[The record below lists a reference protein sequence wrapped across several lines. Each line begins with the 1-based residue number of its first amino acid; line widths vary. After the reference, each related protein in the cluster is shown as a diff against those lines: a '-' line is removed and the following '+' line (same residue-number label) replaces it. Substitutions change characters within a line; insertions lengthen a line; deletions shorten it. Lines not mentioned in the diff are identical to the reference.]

1 MVAAYP
7 PSNGG
12 IAEPVGRAIVRP
24 VMPSPPPAPAAF
36 VISRVMRPGHEEAYG
51 SWVDRV
57 TAAAQAQDGF
67 ISAVRLDQAVGLHH
81 LVLHFDE
88 RPSLE
93 RWSEGAIYIA
103 LASEADAFS
112 VGLDQNDSGSVM
124 SFDLA
129 SEVAAKKWK
138 TALVTWL
145 GVVPTL
151 LIVSSVVGWA
161 LPDVPRVLQQIVSS
175 VLLTSALTW
184 LILPKVRGW
193 SRFWMMQN
201 EQGDLRKEPG

>member
-1 MVAAYP
+1 
-7 PSNGG
+7 
-12 IAEPVGRAIVRP
+12 
-24 VMPSPPPAPAAF
+24 MPSPPPAPAAF

-57 TAAAQAQDGF
+57 IAAAQVDGGF
-67 ISAVRLDQAVGLHH
+67 MSAVRLDQAGSLHH

-93 RWSEGAIYIA
+93 RWWEGATYIA

-124 SFDLA
+124 GFDLP

-151 LIVSSVVGWA
+151 LIVSSVVAWA

>member
-1 MVAAYP
+1 MV
-7 PSNGG
+7 
-12 IAEPVGRAIVRP
+12 RL
-24 VMPSPPPAPAAF
+24 VMPSPPPVPAAF

-57 TAAAQAQDGF
+57 IAAAQVDGGF
-67 ISAVRLDQAVGLHH
+67 MSAVRLDQAGSLHH

-93 RWSEGAIYIA
+93 RWWEGATYIA

-124 SFDLA
+124 GFDLPI
-129 SEVAAKKWK
+129 EVAAKKWK

-151 LIVSSVVGWA
+151 LIVSSVVAWA

>member
-1 MVAAYP
+1 
-7 PSNGG
+7 
-12 IAEPVGRAIVRP
+12 
-24 VMPSPPPAPAAF
+24 MPSPPPAPAAF

-57 TAAAQAQDGF
+57 IAAAHVDGGF
-67 ISAVRLDQAVGLHH
+67 MSAVRLDQAGGLHH

-88 RPSLE
+88 RRRLE
-93 RWSEGAIYIA
+93 RWSEGATYIA

-124 SFDLA
+124 GFDLP

-151 LIVSSVVGWA
+151 LIVSSVVAWA

>member
-1 MVAAYP
+1 MV
-7 PSNGG
+7 
-12 IAEPVGRAIVRP
+12 RLM
-24 VMPSPPPAPAAF
+24 MPSPLPVPAAS

-57 TAAAQAQDGF
+57 IAAAQVDGGF
-67 ISAVRLDQAVGLHH
+67 MSAVRLDQAGGLHH
-81 LVLHFDE
+81 LVLHFED
-88 RPSLE
+88 RLILD
-93 RWSEGAIYIA
+93 RWSTDGAYAA
-103 LASEADAFS
+103 LTSEADAFS

-124 SFDLA
+124 GFDLP

-151 LIVSSVVGWA
+151 LIVSSVVAWA